1 LPEPFNGFGALPEG
15 TSIQEAWKKG
25 MQQFAQHQKIQ
36 PDQGIAIWPE
46 LANKWLR
53 KLFGI

>member
-25 MQQFAQHQKIQ
+25 MQQFAQHQNIL
-36 PDQGIAIWPE
+36 PDHGIAIWPE
-46 LANKWLR
+46 SPII
-53 KLFGI
+53 G